1 MAVDFENMCSHL
13 KRKLLEVDGV
23 YHAVWEQIEED
34 EELTAVVRSR
44 QLHIYRNGKKV
55 LILAGKSAPK
65 LLHPDPLE
73 KLLEGI
79 E

>member
-1 MAVDFENMCSHL
+1 MELDLENMCS
-13 KRKLLEVDGV
+13 
-23 YHAVWEQIEED
+23 QI
-34 EELTAVVRSR
+34 
-44 QLHIYRNGKKV
+44 